1 MKIYTTDMQEIELHT
16 GDEILCSGRSRMSRA
31 IIFYNKIMGMRGPA
45 AEISH
50 VAKFIDRQ
58 VFEAT
63 VLNKWCNKK
72 GYQRNSFQE
81 WYANYDGMIWIR
93 QTEGCEIDETQYTI
107 DACKMIGT
115 PYESGI
121 PGVMEL
127 LLTFVAVKWKL
138 LREWAREHLRTKN
151 IHCSESNVLL
161 SQQAGYV
168 SGGIRANKTPP
179 CEFWDGELY
188 EKAFTKGRLKKAVR
202 IK

>member
-1 MKIYTTDMQEIELHT
+1 MKIYTTDMQEIELKT
-16 GDEILCSGRSRMSRA
+16 GDELLCSGRSRMSKA
-31 IIFYNKIMGMRGPA
+31 IIWYNKLMGMTGPA

-50 VAKFIDRQ
+50 VAKYIDGM

-63 VLNKWCNKK
+63 TYNKWCNKK
-72 GYQRNSFQE
+72 GYQRNRFQD
-81 WYANYDGMIWIR
+81 WYDNYDGKIWVR
-93 QTEGCEIDETQYTI
+93 QTEGCEIDETQYQI
-107 DACKMIGT
+107 NASNMLST

-121 PGVMEL
+121 PGIAEL

-138 LREWAREHLRTKN
+138 LREWAKEHLRTKN

-168 SGGIRANKTPP
+168 SLDIRANKTPP

-188 EKAFTKGRLKKAVR
+188 EKAFIKGRLKKAVR